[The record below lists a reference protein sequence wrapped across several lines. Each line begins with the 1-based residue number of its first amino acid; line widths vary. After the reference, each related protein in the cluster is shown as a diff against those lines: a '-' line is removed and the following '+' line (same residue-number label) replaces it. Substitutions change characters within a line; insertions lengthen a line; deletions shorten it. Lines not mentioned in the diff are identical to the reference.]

1 MSFRENLQT
10 KIRLDNLAAKIS
22 QSIGTQ
28 AGVHKLDKEAVTE
41 LLMLSP
47 YSHEKC
53 RDLELYYRPLETDT
67 AEVLVLDNELPLYTN
82 TTLEE
87 VALRRSPELKEMISI
102 RNVIKILNDS
112 DILLCKGQET
122 VQHVH
127 DRAVER
133 LDLRYEK
140 ADIDGLVDEAKDAFL
155 SGDVDAVVQVLQLFI
170 EILGYEFVPAEFS
183 VNNCAIF
190 GPCERAHGSALVF
203 RYVILYNE
211 KSNELKWV
219 NHRLETGNPTARE
232 LIYDVAE
239 GIIPPDVESVQ
250 VLHFLADEA
259 LTKKAPTLH

>member
-28 AGVHKLDKEAVTE
+28 AGAHKLDKEAVTE

-47 YSHEKC
+47 YAHEKR
-53 RDLELYYRPLETDT
+53 RDLELYYRPLETDI

-82 TTLEE
+82 TTLED
-87 VALRRSPELKEMISI
+87 VTLRRSPELKEMISI

-112 DILLCKGQET
+112 DILLCKGQQS

-155 SGDVDAVVQVLQLFI
+155 SGDVDAVFQVLQLFI

-190 GPCERAHGSALVF
+190 GPCERAQGSAPVF

-219 NHRLETGNPTARE
+219 NHRLETGNPTAQE

-259 LTKKAPTLH
+259 LTKKVPTLH